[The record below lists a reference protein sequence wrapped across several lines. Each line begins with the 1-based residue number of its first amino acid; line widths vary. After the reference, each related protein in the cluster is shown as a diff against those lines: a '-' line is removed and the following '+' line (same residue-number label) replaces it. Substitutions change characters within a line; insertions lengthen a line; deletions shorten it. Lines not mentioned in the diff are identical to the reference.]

1 MIRMGINYKQMII
14 TGLLCLLSGL
24 FAMWLDHTIYND
36 DDNRGIQASA
46 TIIHKEMAKLTAQR
60 NKTSQLVCAYQD
72 SMANAQEQ
80 INILRNEICK
90 LAQADR
96 EIQQNR
102 ALQPI
107 DSIYL
112 ELLDSLYSYKFRP
125 RFNYVLSDR

>member
-1 MIRMGINYKQMII
+1 
-14 TGLLCLLSGL
+14 
-24 FAMWLDHTIYND
+24 MWLDHTIYND
-36 DDNRGIQASA
+36 DDRGIQASA

-72 SMANAQEQ
+72 SMANAQNQ
-80 INILRNEICK
+80 INILKNEICK

-112 ELLDSLYSYKFRP
+112 ELLDSLYSYKLRP
-125 RFNYVLSDR
+125 RFNYVLSDTK

>member
-1 MIRMGINYKQMII
+1 MIKMGINYKQMII

-36 DDNRGIQASA
+36 DDNGIHASA

-60 NKTSQLVCAYQD
+60 NKTSQMVCAYRD
-72 SMANAQEQ
+72 SMANAQNQ
-80 INILRNEICK
+80 INILKNEIFK
-90 LAQADR
+90 LAQANSK
-96 EIQQNR
+96 IQQKR

-125 RFNYVLSDR
+125 RFNYVLSE

>member
-1 MIRMGINYKQMII
+1 MVI

-36 DDNRGIQASA
+36 DDNRGIQSSA
-46 TIIHKEMAKLTAQR
+46 TIIQQEMAQLTAQR

-72 SMANAQEQ
+72 SMANAQNQ
-80 INILRNEICK
+80 INILKNEIFK

-96 EIQQNR
+96 KMQQNR

-112 ELLDSLYSYKFRP
+112 ELLDSLYAYKFRP
-125 RFNYVLSDR
+125 RFNYVLSDRK